1 MRLTMAC
8 ISIGALV
15 LAAMSGCQRA
25 ETPTTGETP
34 PMQDTTAQDARTQAQ
49 EQGATPF
56 YVSLSG
62 PEEIPGPGDADGT
75 GTAQV
80 TVDESRGEV
89 CYELSVE
96 NIQAATAAHIHKGAA
111 GSAGDVAVSLDAPAE
126 GKAKGCAAADAAVV
140 RDIAQNP
147 ANYYVNVHNAEFPQ
161 GALRGQLQR

>member
-1 MRLTMAC
+1 MRFTMAC

-15 LAAMSGCQRA
+15 LAALSGCQRA
-25 ETPTTGETP
+25 ETPTTDETP

-62 PEEIPGPGDADGT
+62 AEEIPGPGDADGA

-80 TVDESRGEV
+80 TLDESKGEV
-89 CYELSVE
+89 CYELNVE
-96 NIQAATAAHIHKGAA
+96 NIQAATAAHIHTGAA
-111 GSAGDVAVSLDAPAE
+111 GSAGDVAVPLGAPAE
-126 GKAKGCAAADAAVV
+126 GTSKGCATADAAVV